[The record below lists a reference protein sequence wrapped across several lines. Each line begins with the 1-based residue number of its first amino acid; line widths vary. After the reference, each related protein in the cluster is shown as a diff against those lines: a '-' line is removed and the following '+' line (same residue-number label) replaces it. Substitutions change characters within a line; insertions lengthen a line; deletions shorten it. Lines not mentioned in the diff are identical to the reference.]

1 MTTYRLGI
9 NTCFAVKRWPQPE
22 RWATLVR
29 DEFGLDLVQH
39 SLDLVDLDSYAW
51 LERLGRRA
59 PVVQLQHA
67 DGQADHHWPFTPETN
82 ATGIISAERVLAALD
97 ASGATD
103 VALVLE
109 VMPAFEQDDG
119 QALADLVRSARYWRD
134 ALARHAR

>member
-82 ATGIISAERVLAALD
+82 ATGIISAERVPAALD
-97 ASGATD
+97 ASGVTD

-109 VMPAFEQDDG
+109 VIPAFEQDD
-119 QALADLVRSARYWRD
+119 D
-134 ALARHAR
+134 

>member
-82 ATGIISAERVLAALD
+82 ATGIISAERV
-97 ASGATD
+97 
-103 VALVLE
+103 
-109 VMPAFEQDDG
+109 PAG
-119 QALADLVRSARYWRD
+119 WIARRRRSR
-134 ALARHAR
+134 